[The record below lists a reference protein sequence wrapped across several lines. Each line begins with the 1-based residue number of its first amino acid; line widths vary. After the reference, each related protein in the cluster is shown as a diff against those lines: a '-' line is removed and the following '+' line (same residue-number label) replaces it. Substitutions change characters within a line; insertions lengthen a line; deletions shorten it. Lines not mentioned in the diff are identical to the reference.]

1 MAQKPSIPKGTR
13 DFLPADV
20 ARRSYVINTI
30 RTHFERYGFLPIET
44 PSMEKSASLMGKYGE
59 EGDRLMFHVLNSG
72 EKIKKADVAAL
83 SESKL
88 GRFTQSISEKALRYD
103 LTVPFARFVVQH
115 QHELSFPFKR
125 YQVQSVWRADRP
137 QRGRFQEFTQCDA
150 DVVGAV
156 SPVLEAECIQ
166 LFDSV
171 FHSLHLKGA
180 TIRINHRNI
189 LSGIATYLGAPD
201 RILDFTV
208 ALDKLDKIGA
218 AGVFDELKQKGFGE
232 DALTKLTPLL
242 ELSGSIVD
250 QLDILESLLKDQ
262 PMAIEGIAHL
272 RDVLRFVSPLHVSNL
287 AFDLTLARGLNYY
300 TGIIFEVAPPKT
312 VDLGSIGAGGRY
324 DDLTALFGLKEMH
337 GLGISFGLDRLCMVL
352 EELDLYPSTL
362 QQAVD
367 VIVLHF
373 GDAYVQDL
381 IPHIAKWRN
390 SGLRVLVYP
399 TSHKLKKQMQFAN
412 QSNAPW
418 ALFYGEEE
426 QKEGILTVKNMGTGE
441 TDKINLDV
449 FDTSILTT

>member
-13 DFLPADV
+13 DFLPLDV

-44 PSMEKSASLMGKYGE
+44 PSMEKSASLLGKYGE

-72 EKIKKADVAAL
+72 EKVKKADIAAL
-83 SESKL
+83 EENKL

-115 QHELSFPFKR
+115 QNELSFPFKR

-166 LFDSV
+166 LFDAV

-180 TIRINHRNI
+180 TIRINHRSI

-201 RILDFTV
+201 RIIDFTV

-218 AGVFDELKQKGFGE
+218 AGVFDELKQKGFDE
-232 DALTKLTPLL
+232 EAFTKLSPLL
-242 ELSGSIVD
+242 ELSGGID
-250 QLDILESLLKDQ
+250 EQLDTLESLLSDQ
-262 PMAIEGIAHL
+262 PLAIDGITHL
-272 RDVLRFVSPLHVSNL
+272 RDVLRFVSPLHVSNMT
-287 AFDLTLARGLNYY
+287 FDLTLARGLNYY

-312 VDLGSIGAGGRY
+312 VAMGSIGAGGRY
-324 DDLTALFGLKEMH
+324 DDLTALFGLKDMH

-352 EELDLYPSTL
+352 EELDLFPTTL

-367 VIVLHF
+367 VVVLHF
-373 GDAYVQDL
+373 GDRYVQDL
-381 IPHIAKWRN
+381 IPYIAKCRAA
-390 SGLRVLVYP
+390 GLRVLMYP
-399 TSHKLKKQMQFAN
+399 SNHKLKKQMQFAN

-418 ALFYGEEE
+418 VLFYGEEE
-426 QKEGILTVKNMGTGE
+426 QKEGVLSVKNMGDGTTE
-441 TDKINLDV
+441 IIKLDA
-449 FDTSILTT
+449 FDTSFLTT

>member
-30 RTHFERYGFLPIET
+30 KTHFERYGFLPIET
-44 PSMEKSASLMGKYGE
+44 PSMEKSASLLGKYGE

-72 EKIKKADVAAL
+72 EKVKKADLAAL
-83 SESKL
+83 AENKL

-115 QHELSFPFKR
+115 QNELTFPFKR

-166 LFDSV
+166 LFDAV
-171 FHSLHLKGA
+171 FHSLHLKDA
-180 TIRINHRNI
+180 TIRINHRSI

-201 RILDFTV
+201 RIIDFTV

-218 AGVFDELKQKGFGE
+218 AGVFDELKQKGFDE
-232 DALTKLTPLL
+232 DALTKLSPLL
-242 ELSGSIVD
+242 ALSGSID
-250 QLDILESLLKDQ
+250 EQLDSLESLLTNQ
-262 PMAIEGIAHL
+262 PLAIEGVSHL
-272 RDVLRFVSPLHVSNL
+272 RDVLQFVSPLHVSNL
-287 AFDLTLARGLNYY
+287 TFDLTLARGLNYY

-312 VDLGSIGAGGRY
+312 VNMGSIGAGGRY
-324 DDLTALFGLKEMH
+324 DDLTALFGLKDMH

-352 EELDLYPSTL
+352 EELDLYPNTL
-362 QQAVD
+362 QQSVD
-367 VIVLHF
+367 VVVLHF
-373 GDAYVQDL
+373 GDAYMQDL
-381 IPHIAKWRN
+381 IPYIAKCRAA
-390 SGLRVLVYP
+390 GIRVLTYP

-412 QSNAPW
+412 QSNVPW
-418 ALFYGEEE
+418 VLFYGEEE
-426 QKEGILTVKNMGTGE
+426 QKEGILSLKNMVSGTTE
-441 TDKINLDV
+441 KIELDS
-449 FDTSILTT
+449 FDPSIFTT

>member
-44 PSMEKSASLMGKYGE
+44 PSMEKSATLLGKYGD

-72 EKIKKADVAAL
+72 EKVKKADTAAL
-83 SESKL
+83 AENKL

-115 QHELSFPFKR
+115 QNELSFPFKR

-166 LFDSV
+166 LFDAV
-171 FHSLHLKGA
+171 FHSLDLKDA
-180 TIRINHRNI
+180 TIRINHRSI

-201 RILDFTV
+201 RITDFTV

-232 DALTKLTPLL
+232 DALAKLKPLIA
-242 ELSGSIVD
+242 LSGPIET
-250 QLDILESLLKDQ
+250 QLDTLESLLSDQ
-262 PMAIEGIAHL
+262 PLAIEGILHL
-272 RDVLRFVSPLHVSNL
+272 RAVLRFISPLHVSNL

-312 VDLGSIGAGGRY
+312 IAMGSIGAGGRY
-324 DDLTALFGLKEMH
+324 DDLTALFGLKDMH

-352 EELDLYPSTL
+352 EELDLYPTTL

-367 VIVLHF
+367 VVVLHF
-373 GDAYVQDL
+373 GDAYMQDL
-381 IPHIAKWRN
+381 IPYIEKCRAG
-390 SGLRVLVYP
+390 GLRVLTYP
-399 TSHKLKKQMQFAN
+399 TNHKLKKQMQFAN

-418 ALFYGEEE
+418 VLFYGEEE
-426 QKEGILTVKNMGTGE
+426 QKERVLSVKNMDNGT
-441 TDKINLDV
+441 TNKIELDA
-449 FDTSILTT
+449 FDATVLST